1 MPKPSSSF
9 LLLVVTVIFIF
20 LAGCGSEI
28 TDDLE
33 KRVNEYAKTEITGD
47 VDNLNISEQAVLEKL
62 VDASKIMHS
71 IFIAQAC
78 PDYFEIRSEIEA
90 SNSEFVL
97 SYFDINVGPWDRRL
111 HFEPFYSDRPH
122 PEGANY
128 YPLDLTIEEKALI
141 NDSANGFDGL
151 FTMIRRNENGN
162 LVAIPYSEF
171 FNEELTEAAKLLNE
185 AADLSDNVSLA
196 DFLRSR
202 AKAFMSDD
210 YFESDMLWMDI
221 DSKVEVTIG
230 PYETYEDGLFGY
242 KAAFESFVTIVDP
255 VESAK
260 LDKYKNELP
269 WFESELPILDKYKNP
284 NRGSESPIRVVDEVY
299 TAGDTRS
306 AVQTIAFNLPN
317 DERVRE
323 AKGSK
328 KVLLRNV
335 MNAKFEQ
342 ILTPIASKLLVPDQA
357 EDIAAESFFMH
368 TLFHEMSHGLGPGII
383 EIDGRKTEVRLELKE
398 LYSAL
403 EEAKADAMGPWC
415 IFKLQPKGYF
425 PESIYRQQAVTF
437 LAGLFRSVRFGI
449 AEAHGSANAM
459 QFNYLLERDVI
470 SVDEG
475 LFSID
480 VDAFPGALEELIS
493 EILTIQAE
501 GNYESAK
508 AFSNKYSV
516 MPECLATGLA
526 QLDGVPVD
534 LLPMYRWSK

>member
-1 MPKPSSSF
+1 MPKSISF
-9 LLLVVTVIFIF
+9 VLPVF
-20 LAGCGSEI
+20 LATVLIMFSGCSETTTEI
-28 TDDLE
+28 E
-33 KRVNEYAKTEITGD
+33 KRVSEYVPTTITGD
-47 VDNLNISEQAVLEKL
+47 VDNLSQSDQVVLEKL
-62 VDASKIMHS
+62 VEASKIMHS
-71 IFIAQAC
+71 IFITQAC
-78 PDYFEIRSEIEA
+78 PDYSEIRNEII
-90 SNSEFVL
+90 
-97 SYFDINVGPWDRRL
+97 SYGSDATLKYFEINVGPWDRRH
-111 HFEPFYSDRPH
+111 HFEPFYGERQH
-122 PEGANY
+122 PGGANY
-128 YPLDLTIEEKALI
+128 YPQDLTDAEKDLI
-141 NDSANGFDGL
+141 RDSSNGLDGL
-151 FTMIRRNENGN
+151 FTMIRRDEHGG
-162 LVAIPYSEF
+162 LIAIPYSEF
-171 FNEELTEAAKLLNE
+171 FADRLNSAAKLLNE
-185 AADLSDNVSLA
+185 AADLSDNDSLA
-196 DFLRSR
+196 AFLRSR
-202 AKAFMSDD
+202 AEAFLSDD

-221 DSKVEVTIG
+221 DSTVEITIG
-230 PYETYEDGLFGY
+230 PYETYEDGMFGY

-269 WFESELPILDKYKNP
+269 WFESELPILDEYKNM
-284 NRGSESPIRVVDEVY
+284 NRGTESPIRVVDEVY

-335 MNAKFEQ
+335 MNSKFEH
-342 ILTPIASKLLVPDQA
+342 ILTPIAAKLLVPDQA
-357 EDIAAESFFMH
+357 ADIAAESFFMH

-383 EIDGRKTEVRLELKE
+383 EVDGRKTEVRLELKE

-449 AEAHGSANAM
+449 AEAHGSANAI

-470 SVDEG
+470 SVEDG

-480 VDAFPGALEELIS
+480 VDAFPAALNELVA

-501 GNYESAK
+501 GNYAAAK
-508 AFSNKYSV
+508 DFSNKYSV
-516 MPECLATGLA
+516 MPDCLADGLA

-534 LLPMYRWSK
+534 LLPEYRWAK